1 MSCKRKQKK
10 DKIQEFMNRNT
21 TNAEYKIY
29 DYTGSNWSH
38 RNNNKGLRK
47 NLVAIPGKHSI
58 D

>member
-1 MSCKRKQKK
+1 VQKEAEK
-10 DKIQEFMNRNT
+10 SKIQEFMNINT
-21 TNAEYKIY
+21 TNVEYKIY

-47 NLVAIPGKHSI
+47 NLVVIPGKHSI